1 MPLYE
6 YYCTKCGA
14 KYELLR
20 SMSRS
25 DDPATCPKGHKGGA
39 RTLSLFA
46 SVTNKSGDAGFPGA
60 YDGGN
65 GGGGCGCGG
74 SCACGGH

>member
-6 YYCTKCGA
+6 YYCTKCGT

-20 SMSRS
+20 SMALS
-25 DDPATCPKGHKGGA
+25 DDPATCPSGHKGGS
-39 RTLSLFA
+39 RTLSMFA
-46 SVTNKSGDAGFPGA
+46 SVKSGGGGFQDDSSGA
-60 YDGGN
+60 

-74 SCACGGH
+74 GGCGCGGH

>member
-6 YYCTKCGA
+6 YYCTKCGT

-20 SMSRS
+20 SMNRS
-25 DDPATCPKGHKGGA
+25 DEPATCPNGHRGGA

-46 SVTNKSGDAGFPGA
+46 SVKVGGAGA
-60 YDGGN
+60 EMREMQS
-65 GGGGCGCGG
+65 GGGCGCGG
-74 SCACGGH
+74 ACACGGH

>member
-6 YYCTKCGA
+6 YFCRRCGT

-20 SMSRS
+20 SIGRS
-25 DDPATCPKGHKGGA
+25 DDPATCPNGHPGGA

-46 SVTNKSGDAGFPGA
+46 SVKV
-60 YDGGN
+60 GGN
-65 GGGGCGCGG
+65 GADLREMQSGGGGCGCGG
-74 SCACGGH
+74 ACACGGH

>member
-1 MPLYE
+1 MPVYE
-6 YYCTKCGA
+6 YYCTKCGT

-25 DDPATCPKGHKGGA
+25 DDPATCPNGHKGGA

-46 SVTNKSGDAGFPGA
+46 SVGNKPSGAEFDDYARGG
-60 YDGGN
+60 GGN
-65 GGGGCGCGG
+65 GCGCGG
-74 SCACGGH
+74 ACACGGH

>member
-1 MPLYE
+1 MPVYE
-6 YYCTKCGA
+6 YYCTKCGT

-25 DDPATCPKGHKGGA
+25 DDPATCPNGHKGGA

-46 SVTNKSGDAGFPGA
+46 SVGNKQAGSDFDDYAPG
-60 YDGGN
+60 

-74 SCACGGH
+74 ACACGGH

>member
-1 MPLYE
+1 MPVYE
-6 YYCTKCGA
+6 YYCTKCGT

-25 DDPATCPKGHKGGA
+25 DDPATCPNGHKGGA

-46 SVTNKSGDAGFPGA
+46 SVGNKQAGADFDDYAPG
-60 YDGGN
+60 

-74 SCACGGH
+74 ACACGGH